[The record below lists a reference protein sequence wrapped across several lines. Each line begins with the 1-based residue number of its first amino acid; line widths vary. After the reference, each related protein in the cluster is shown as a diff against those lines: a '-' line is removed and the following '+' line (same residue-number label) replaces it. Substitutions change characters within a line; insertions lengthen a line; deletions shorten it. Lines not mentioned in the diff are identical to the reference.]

1 MEESKKN
8 AELQAMEF
16 LTLIDEMKH
25 KPLKLKLASQYI
37 EHQEEGRIGF
47 SRWKLLESKK

>member
-16 LTLIDEMKH
+16 LTLMD
-25 KPLKLKLASQYI
+25 KLRHEPFTLRLASQYI
-37 EHQEEGRIGF
+37 EDQEEGRIGF
-47 SRWKLLESKK
+47 SR